1 MTEQTNLLFVNKNQ
15 SLVNDLKKIVSNI
28 FVCNSL
34 EEALDTFFSK
44 KINFVIT
51 DIDYSSNSINNIELF
66 KAAKKNI
73 PIIILTENKLD
84 ANILKKIVNLDIK
97 GLFSFAEKDLFFQKF
112 FICLNDSKEHDKNKT
127 FLTLLNTVM
136 DSQKDI
142 IFSIENEDIIY
153 ANKRFYEFFQVDS
166 ISSFHKKFISLQSLI
181 LKEPLSEIY
190 LDKPLTTLL
199 FIEHLYLFKED
210 KRTIAL
216 KDNEKGEVKIF
227 LIKISFIK
235 EGYRLFNLVDITNI
249 AKKHSLLEERAHFDQ
264 LTHLY
269 NRHKFNELI
278 SPIDLQYNRKYSL
291 LMIDIDHFKKIN
303 DSLGHDVG
311 DKTLKEL
318 AFLLKA
324 LVRKTDIL
332 ARWGGE
338 EFILLLRDSNYEDG
352 LIFAERIRQAISNH
366 IFSIQNITISIGVSH
381 SSLGNNIDAVRYQ
394 ADQALYLAKD
404 EGRNQ
409 SVGFLSCN

>member
-1 MTEQTNLLFVNKNQ
+1 MTEQTNLLFVNKNHF
-15 SLVNDLKKIVSNI
+15 LVNDLKKIVSNI
-28 FVCNSL
+28 FISNSL
-34 EEALDTFFSK
+34 EESLDIFFSK
-44 KINFVIT
+44 NIKFIIT
-51 DIDYSSNSINNIELF
+51 DIDYFQNSLNHLELF
-66 KAAKKNI
+66 KAAKKDI
-73 PIIILTENKLD
+73 PIIILTDNKLD
-84 ANILKKIVNLDIK
+84 SNILKKIINLDIQ
-97 GLFSFAEKDLFFQKF
+97 GLFSFSEKDLFFQKF
-112 FICLNDSKEHDKNKT
+112 FICLNNNIEHNKNKT

-153 ANKRFYEFFQVDS
+153 ANKRFFEFFQIDS
-166 ISSFHKKFISLQSLI
+166 ISSFHKKHISLQSLI
-181 LKEPLSEIY
+181 LKDPLSEIY
-190 LDKPLTTLL
+190 LDKHLTTSS

-216 KDNEKGEVKIF
+216 KDNEKGEIKIF

-249 AKKHSLLEERAHFDQ
+249 AKKHSLLEEKAHFDQ

-278 SPIDLQYNRKYSL
+278 PAIDLQYNRKYSL
-291 LMIDIDHFKKIN
+291 LMLDIDHFKKIN

-318 AFLLKA
+318 AFILKT

-338 EFILLLRDSNYEDG
+338 EFILLLRDTTYEEG
-352 LIFAERIRQAISNH
+352 LIFAERIREAIYNH
-366 IFSIQNITISIGVSH
+366 VFSIQNITISIGVSH
-381 SSLGNNIDAVRYQ
+381 SSLGKNIDNVRYQ
-394 ADQALYLAKD
+394 ADQALYLAKK

-409 SVGFLSCN
+409 SVGFLSCS